1 MFKFQEL
8 RDTYGNF
15 NNPVVVIRVAGKD
28 ISEDKGEF
36 SISDIFVEL
45 SCGFEASVAEFKIY
59 NSYDVYNH
67 SFRFDALK
75 KLIALGSSV
84 EIAMGYGSSARV
96 VFRGFISQVN
106 FVYRKGEIPAVE
118 VHAMDIKGIMMANSY
133 AKQLTAQSYS
143 EAVKLLLDQPFY
155 QKLNGDKG
163 LFSEISITDT
173 PDAQQGGNNN
183 EVTDKTIEMVNESD
197 YEFVVRAA
205 KRFNYEFFQSA
216 DTIIFRKA
224 KSDTQDLIEIGPF
237 DGMMAF
243 EIGYDVTGLA
253 GKVEVRNVDA
263 AKGKMFS
270 SNKKLEGKM
279 SEGNIA
285 KQLVSKQMKVYIDPT
300 AATKKDAEYR
310 ADYLMEQMSY
320 RFGTLET
327 DVVGLPEI
335 LPGKFL
341 KVKDLGKGASNRFY
355 ICSVSHNMEGQGIYS
370 THITGRAAT
379 LQ

>member
-1 MFKFQEL
+1 MFEYQEL
-8 RDTYGNF
+8 RKQYESF
-15 NNPVVVIRVAGKD
+15 NYPVAVIMVAGKD
-28 ISEDKGEF
+28 ISKDKGGF

-59 NSYDVYNH
+59 NTYDVYKH
-67 SFRFDALK
+67 EFRFEEMK

-84 EIAMGYGSSARV
+84 KISMGYGTSARD

-106 FVYRKGEIPAVE
+106 FVYRRDEPPAVE

-155 QKLNGDKG
+155 QKLKGDKG
-163 LFSEISITDT
+163 LFNDINITDT
-173 PDAQQGGNNN
+173 PDKQQGGNNN
-183 EVTDKTIEMVNESD
+183 ETTDKTIEMVNESD

-205 KRFNYEFFQSA
+205 KRFNYEFFQSN
-216 DTIIFRKA
+216 DSILFRKA
-224 KSDTQDLIEIGPF
+224 KSDDKELITIGPY
-237 DGMMAF
+237 DGMLTF

-263 AKGKMFS
+263 AKGKVFS
-270 SNKKLEGKM
+270 SKKKLESKM

-285 KQLVSKQMKVYIDPT
+285 KQLVSKQTKVYIDPT
-300 AATKKDAEYR
+300 AATQTDAEYR
-310 ADYLMEQMSY
+310 ANYLMEQMSY
-320 RFGTLET
+320 RFGTLEA
-327 DVVGLPEI
+327 DIVGLPEI
-335 LPGKFL
+335 IPGKFL
-341 KVKDLGKGASNRFY
+341 KVDGLGKGASNRFY
-355 ICSVSHNMEGQGIYS
+355 ITSVTHSMEGQGIYQ
-370 THITGRAAT
+370 THISGRAAT